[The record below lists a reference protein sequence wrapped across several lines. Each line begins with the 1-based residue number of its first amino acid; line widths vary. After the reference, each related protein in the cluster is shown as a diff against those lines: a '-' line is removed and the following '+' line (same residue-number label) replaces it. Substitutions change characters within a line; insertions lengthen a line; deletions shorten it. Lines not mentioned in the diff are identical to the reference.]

1 MGGRYTEREQ
11 KMTRD
16 RDDESALLLR
26 LDVLWF
32 LSSIAVWI
40 ATFYVAILGYE
51 LGLSDFEIG
60 IVATAY
66 GVSLLVSN
74 YLFGALSDTF
84 GARPFIIAG
93 FLFSSV
99 LFVVHIFAFNYIS
112 LFYVRLVTGVALGT
126 YPGALFALAHRTR
139 ARMGQFSSFGALG
152 SFVGLAGAGFLSEV
166 YGIKIL
172 FILGAVVFL
181 AALMVSF
188 QINAAHT
195 PSKVVS
201 LKPTVTIREN
211 LSTYVSLVTRHTGAN
226 AVWTFWSL
234 YLLSLGANNL
244 YVGLITASNS
254 LAQFLTMRYLT
265 DRFGSRR
272 EFDLGLLLSGG
283 LFISL
288 AFATDFWQTWLPYA
302 LLGFVWSFIFVGAV
316 RSLADTSTH
325 AGEALGAFNSTLN
338 LSTLLGPILATAVI
352 LFGDYRTMM
361 YTAAILCFSSYVIS
375 IKLKRLDKAPK
386 MIHGAAFH

>member
-1 MGGRYTEREQ
+1 MQQ
-11 KMTRD
+11 KPTAHG
-16 RDDESALLLR
+16 DDESAVLLR
-26 LDVLWF
+26 LDLLWF

-60 IVATAY
+60 IVATAF
-66 GVSLLVSN
+66 GVSLLLSN
-74 YLFGALSDTF
+74 YLFGSLSDAF
-84 GARPFIIAG
+84 GAKPFLIAG

-99 LFVVHIFAFNYIS
+99 LFVVHIFAFDYMS
-112 LFYVRLVTGVALGT
+112 LFYVRLITGVALGT
-126 YPGALFALAHRTR
+126 YPGALFALAHSTQT
-139 ARMGQFSSFGALG
+139 RMGQFSSFGSLG
-152 SFVGLAGAGFLSEV
+152 SFVGLVGAGFLSEV
-166 YGIKIL
+166 YGVKSL

-181 AALMVSF
+181 AAFVVSF
-188 QINAAHT
+188 QIKRERTASH
-195 PSKVVS
+195 VVS
-201 LKPTVTIREN
+201 LRPTVTIREN
-211 LSTYVSLVTRHTGAN
+211 LSTYVSLLTRHTGAN

-288 AFATDFWQTWLPYA
+288 AFANNFWQTWVPYA
-302 LLGFVWSFIFVGAV
+302 LLGCVWSFIFVGAV
-316 RSLADTSTH
+316 RSLADTSTRK
-325 AGEALGAFNSTLN
+325 GEALGAFNSTLN
-338 LSTLLGPILATAVI
+338 LSNLLGPILATAVI
-352 LFGDYRTMM
+352 IFGDYRTMM
-361 YTAAILCFSSYVIS
+361 YAAAILCFSSYVIS
-375 IKLKRLDKAPK
+375 IKLKRLDRTPTIVDGT
-386 MIHGAAFH
+386 MLH

>member
-1 MGGRYTEREQ
+1 MLQ
-11 KMTRD
+11 KTTTHGNN
-16 RDDESALLLR
+16 ESTLLLR

-40 ATFYVAILGYE
+40 ATYYIAILGYE

-66 GVSLLVSN
+66 GVSLLLSN

-84 GARPFIIAG
+84 GAKPFLIAG
-93 FLFSSV
+93 FLFSSA
-99 LFVVHIFAFNYIS
+99 LFVVHIFVFNYVS
-112 LFYVRLVTGVALGT
+112 LFYVRLITGVALGT
-126 YPGALFALAHRTR
+126 YPGALFALAHSTK

-166 YGIKIL
+166 YGVKIL
-172 FILGAVVFL
+172 FILGATVFL
-181 AALMVSF
+181 AAFAVSF
-188 QINAAHT
+188 QIKAAHT
-195 PSKVVS
+195 SSSVVS
-201 LKPTVTIREN
+201 LRPTATIREN
-211 LSTYVSLVTRHTGAN
+211 LSTYVSLLTRHTGAN

-272 EFDLGLLLSGG
+272 EFDLGLLLSGA

-288 AFATDFWQTWLPYA
+288 AFASDFWQTWIPYA

-325 AGEALGAFNSTLN
+325 TGEALGTFNSTLN
-338 LSTLLGPILATAVI
+338 LSTLLGPLLATAVI
-352 LFGDYRTMM
+352 IFGDYRTMM
-361 YTAAILCFSSYVIS
+361 YAAATLCFASYAIS
-375 IKLKRLDKAPK
+375 IKLKRLDKAPS
-386 MIHGAAFH
+386 MINGAGLH